1 MGAHIRISEGKGTL
15 RWGRRCSGGRGQ
27 GRSGRGVG
35 VVEAVGRGGA
45 AGTEV
50 RCGGG
55 GGIVRG
61 ECGGTV
67 AVVGDGRWRAV
78 CSWEGI

>member
-1 MGAHIRISEGKGTL
+1 M
-15 RWGRRCSGGRGQ
+15 RCR
-27 GRSGRGVG
+27 RGVD
-35 VVEAVGRGGA
+35 VVERGGRGGA

-61 ECGGTV
+61 ERGAQWRWQVMVDGGRYVRGRESEFIGTYQNLSEEIGWV
-67 AVVGDGRWRAV
+67 RISSDGLR
-78 CSWEGI
+78 